1 MKILTV
7 NDIQTFIRKIDLAAL
22 FKHNVAA
29 LKEDFGQWQDFSLSS
44 RIASYYPHGLIE
56 LMTCCDQH
64 LYSFKY
70 VNGHPGNPMDG
81 KLTVA
86 AIGALSNV
94 ASGYPLM
101 IRKMTLLTAFRPRFG
116 KSVFPAYCLNLSHS
130 L

>member
-7 NDIQTFIRKIDLAAL
+7 NDIQTLILKIGLAAF
-22 FKHNVAA
+22 FKHTVAA
-29 LKEDFGQWQDFSLSS
+29 LKEDFGQWHEFSLSS
-44 RIASYYPHGLIE
+44 RIASYYPHGVIE
-56 LMTCCDQH
+56 LMPCSDQH

-70 VNGHPGNPMDG
+70 VNGHPGNPMEG

-86 AIGALSNV
+86 AIGMLSDV

-101 IRKMTLLTAFRPRFG
+101 ISGMTLLTAFRLRFG
-116 KSVFPAYCLNLSHS
+116 KSVFLAYCLNSSHS